1 MNQKQTNIFASEEVK
16 KLVDR
21 KDKEIKDLYQLVD
34 QYSQSNT
41 MVERLSEQL
50 NKKEEEFYKLKE

>member
-34 QYSQSNT
+34 
-41 MVERLSEQL
+41 
-50 NKKEEEFYKLKE
+50 